1 MARIPD
7 ERYAPEKAEHSHVN
21 TLREKLADM
30 IRPTPPAATVEELPP
45 RVVEAAAKP
54 PRKPN
59 WHRLITNE
67 LIAKMRSDDL

>member
-45 RVVEAAAKP
+45 RVVEAAAC
-54 PRKPN
+54 R
-59 WHRLITNE
+59 RGRREAAAQTE
-67 LIAKMRSDDL
+67 LASPHYQ